1 MREVRADRSN
11 GFPTELPT
19 EQDTGCGVWH
29 WQEIPYQENM
39 PPSFP
44 RPHLLCQLVLVFSRG
59 LLQLCNARL
68 LLLDHGAQVLN
79 AIVVWQFIF
88 GHLQA
93 AVQNETRAEQ
103 AIRGDIISSWLI
115 L

>member
-1 MREVRADRSN
+1 
-11 GFPTELPT
+11 
-19 EQDTGCGVWH
+19 
-29 WQEIPYQENM
+29 M

-59 LLQLCNARL
+59 LLQLCDARL

>member
-1 MREVRADRSN
+1 MAGKAIHRGGHVPLVFWDGREGYSLRWTYPRS
-11 GFPTELPT
+11 
-19 EQDTGCGVWH
+19 
-29 WQEIPYQENM
+29 
-39 PPSFP
+39 S
-44 RPHLLCQLVLVFSRG
+44 HLFCQLVLVFSRC
-59 LLQLCNARL
+59 LLQLCNASL

-93 AVQNETRAEQ
+93 AVQNETRIEQ
-103 AIRGDIISSWLI
+103 ALQWDIIGSWLI

>member
-1 MREVRADRSN
+1 MSEGEVKETTAFFGSN
-11 GFPTELPT
+11 QQTTASGS
-19 EQDTGCGVWH
+19 
-29 WQEIPYQENM
+29 IPYQENM